1 MGLFKIL
8 ACAAVGVGAIAAAPF
23 TGGGSVFAG
32 ASLLG
37 SLAGAGTIAAAA
49 GAAAAGA
56 TVGGALSEMDEDE
69 RTTRERNAREEGFE
83 AGKAL
88 TKEEYKNLFQKFQDK
103 LFAYHNFERQ
113 IVGLYAVGI
122 AAAYADKHFS
132 EEEQQD
138 LEEFVSG
145 AASKVLPQHIK
156 GTLED
161 LRNSPPSL
169 EEAIE
174 KAKNYGCRAEDITDV
189 ILLIVN
195 ADGDVLPEEVQFL
208 ERWEAMKP
216 SYSTVQ

>member
-37 SLAGAGTIAAAA
+37 SLAGAGT
-49 GAAAAGA
+49 
-56 TVGGALSEMDEDE
+56 SEMDEDE